1 MALQTEEAGRSK
13 RERRAGDSGFLEA
26 AEEITLISKWQKNGD
41 KRSIDRLLRAYAP
54 LVAKQAKGFRHYT
67 DLHDD
72 LVQEGNLALL
82 DAAGRFDVERGVRF
96 GTYAGWWVRAKMQ
109 EFVMSN
115 RSIVR
120 LSKSREKKSL
130 FFKLR
135 HLEAKMAQDGS
146 SRTNKMAA
154 IAKALNMSL
163 ADAERVAAIL
173 VSGDQALETTI
184 GGTTLDIGSLLADPA
199 LGPEDLAVV
208 RSCRE
213 TGHASLESAMR
224 SLSGRERRI
233 VKARRLRDTPKT
245 LREIAGDLGLSTERV
260 RQIEQSAIKK
270 LRATMEGSMD
280 MPGDLMPD
288 MVPTGALARSSALAF
303 DTAH

>member
-1 MALQTEEAGRSK
+1 MSTKKEEAGQRT
-13 RERRAGDSGFLEA
+13 RDRRAEGGGFLEA
-26 AEEITLISKWQKNGD
+26 AEETRLIGKWQKGGD

-54 LVAKQAKGFRHYT
+54 LVAKQAKGFRHYS
-67 DLHDD
+67 DLHED
-72 LVQEGNLALL
+72 LIQEGNLALL
-82 DAAGRFDVERGVRF
+82 DAAGRFDVTRGVRF
-96 GTYAGWWVRAKMQ
+96 GTYATWWVRAKMQ

-146 SRTNKMAA
+146 SRTSRMAE

-173 VSGDQALETTI
+173 VSGDQALEATI

-213 TGHASLESAMR
+213 TGHASLETAMR
-224 SLSGRERRI
+224 GLSGRERRI
-233 VKARRLRDTPKT
+233 VRARRLRDNPKT
-245 LREIAGDLGLSTERV
+245 LREIAGELGLSTERV
-260 RQIEQSAIKK
+260 RQIEQSALAK

-280 MPGDLMPD
+280 VPGDLLPD
-288 MVPTGALARSSALAF
+288 MVPTGALARSAALAF
-303 DTAH
+303 DMAN

>member
-1 MALQTEEAGRSK
+1 MQKETTGR
-13 RERRAGDSGFLEA
+13 RRRDSRPDDSRFLEA
-26 AEEITLISKWQKNGD
+26 AEETTLIGKWQKNGD
-41 KRSIDRLLRAYAP
+41 KRSIDRLLRAYTP

-67 DLHDD
+67 DLHED
-72 LVQEGNLALL
+72 LIQEGNLALL
-82 DAAGRFDVERGVRF
+82 DAAGRFDVTRGVRF

-146 SRTNKMAA
+146 PRTNKMAA

-173 VSGDQALETTI
+173 ISGDQALEATI

-208 RSCRE
+208 KSCRE
-213 TGHASLESAMR
+213 TGRASLKSAM
-224 SLSGRERRI
+224 SHLSGRERRI
-233 VKARRLRDTPKT
+233 VKARRLRDNPKT

-260 RQIEQSAIKK
+260 RQIEQSALKK
-270 LRATMEGSMD
+270 LRDRMEDSMD
-280 MPGDLMPD
+280 VPGDLLPD

-303 DTAH
+303 DTAT

>member
-1 MALQTEEAGRSK
+1 MAMQKEDAGRRRRDS
-13 RERRAGDSGFLEA
+13 RAGDSGFLEA
-26 AEEITLISKWQKNGD
+26 AEETSLIGKWQKSGD

-67 DLHDD
+67 DLQED
-72 LVQEGNLALL
+72 LIQEGNLALL
-82 DAAGRFDVERGVRF
+82 DAAGRFDVTRGVRF

-154 IAKALNMSL
+154 IARALNMSL

-173 VSGDQALETTI
+173 ISGDQALEATI

-213 TGHASLESAMR
+213 TGHARLASAMSR
-224 SLSGRERRI
+224 LSGRERRI
-233 VKARRLRDTPKT
+233 VKARRLRDDPKT

-260 RQIEQSAIKK
+260 RQIEQSALRK
-270 LRATMEGSMD
+270 LRDTMEGSMD
-280 MPGDLMPD
+280 VPSDLLPD
-288 MVPTGALARSSALAF
+288 MVPTGAMTRSAALAF

>member
-1 MALQTEEAGRSK
+1 MSTKKEEAGQRT
-13 RERRAGDSGFLEA
+13 RDRRAEGGGFLEA
-26 AEEITLISKWQKNGD
+26 AEETRLIGKWQKGGD

-54 LVAKQAKGFRHYT
+54 LVAKQAKGFRHYAT
-67 DLHDD
+67 
-72 LVQEGNLALL
+72 
-82 DAAGRFDVERGVRF
+82 
-96 GTYAGWWVRAKMQ
+96 WWVRAKMQ

-146 SRTNKMAA
+146 SRTSRMAE

-173 VSGDQALETTI
+173 VSGDQALEATI

-213 TGHASLESAMR
+213 TGHASLET
-224 SLSGRERRI
+224 
-233 VKARRLRDTPKT
+233 ARFK
-245 LREIAGDLGLSTERV
+245 
-260 RQIEQSAIKK
+260 
-270 LRATMEGSMD
+270 RA
-280 MPGDLMPD
+280 
-288 MVPTGALARSSALAF
+288 
-303 DTAH
+303 

>member
-1 MALQTEEAGRSK
+1 MAMRRVDAERTAGRA
-13 RERRAGDSGFLEA
+13 RTDDSQFLEA
-26 AEEITLISKWQKNGD
+26 AEETTLIGKWQKTGD

-54 LVAKQAKGFRHYT
+54 LVAKQARGFRHYT
-67 DLHDD
+67 DLKED
-72 LVQEGNLALL
+72 LIQEGNLALL
-82 DAAGRFDVERGVRF
+82 DAAGRFDVTRGVRF

-173 VSGDQALETTI
+173 ISGDQALEATI

-199 LGPEDLAVV
+199 PGPEDLAVLQ
-208 RSCRE
+208 SCRE
-213 TGHASLESAMR
+213 TGHSSLVSAM
-224 SLSGRERRI
+224 SHLSGRERRI
-233 VKARRLRDTPKT
+233 VKARRLSETPKT

-260 RQIEQSAIKK
+260 RQIEQSALKK
-270 LRATMEGSMD
+270 LRETMESSLD
-280 MPGDLMPD
+280 VPGDLLPD

-303 DTAH
+303 DMTN